1 MGCVWVLM
9 LKNLR
14 ILVVDDDVGLLE
26 VVATFLR
33 SEGHLVSEYESGEE
47 ALEALAVEEFDLV
60 LSDVHM
66 AGLNGFELLRDTRA
80 RYPDIGF
87 VLMTAYEKEFPLSK
101 ALRAGADGYVSKPFT
116 LTKLSLI
123 FEQAY
128 WTAVARQDWWDAHA
142 TSK

>member
-1 MGCVWVLM
+1 M

-14 ILVVDDDVGLLE
+14 ILVADDDVGLLE

-33 SEGHLVSEYESGEE
+33 SEGHSIVECESGEE
-47 ALEALAVEEFDLV
+47 ALAALEDEEFDLV

-66 AGLNGFELLRDTRA
+66 AGVNGFELLKSTRK

-87 VLMTAYEKEFPLSK
+87 VLMTAYEKDFPLSK

-128 WTAVARQDWWDAHA
+128 WTAIARQDWWDAHA
-142 TSK
+142 LSR